1 MSSEDAR
8 AEDTS
13 EPPLLE
19 SSGGR
24 LLVGGA
30 CLLEF
35 GAWRAEGRGAC
46 LVGGFEPLVRWL
58 LHDAELEG
66 GLRIGGW
73 LPHEGLRAGTLGLS
87 LRAPLWDAGWT
98 VAALL
103 EASASLAGA
112 TGSQVSRILEKT
124 RLMRHRAVRL
134 GQLNAPLRRLLS
146 LATAAVTEPEVL
158 IFEHPFADLDDDA
171 AQFLE
176 TMLWDVTEGRRWL
189 GLVDVATPWERRLCE
204 RADAGV
210 FVARS
215 GAVLGPFGGSEW
227 LEGPAVYWVHL
238 DGREAPDALRAQ
250 GAQVDAGVAPES
262 WIVRGLSGRRIAEVV
277 ASSGARLRELVPL
290 SHAASC
296 Y

>member
-1 MSSEDAR
+1 MNPA
-8 AEDTS
+8 DTS
-13 EPPLLE
+13 VGGAAEAPLLE

-30 CLLEF
+30 VLLEF

-46 LVGGFEPLVRWL
+46 LVGGFEPLVRWF

-66 GLRIGGW
+66 GLRLGGW
-73 LPHEGLRAGTLGLS
+73 LPHEGLRCGALGLS
-87 LRAPLWDAGWT
+87 LAAPSWDASWT

-112 TGSQVSRILEKT
+112 AGPQIARVLDKT
-124 RLMRHRAVRL
+124 RLTRHRGVRL

-158 IFEHPFADLDDDA
+158 ILEHPFAGLDDDA

-176 TMLWDVTEGRRWL
+176 TVLADLTEGRRWI
-189 GLVDVATPWERRLCE
+189 GLVDVGTPWERRLCE

-210 FVARS
+210 FVVRS

-227 LEGPAVYWVHL
+227 LEGPVVYWVHL
-238 DGREAPDALRAQ
+238 VGDAGADALRAQ
-250 GAQVDAGVAPES
+250 GAQVDAGPAPES
-262 WIVRGLSGRRIAEVV
+262 WIVRGLSGRRIVEVA
-277 ASSGARLRELVPL
+277 ASAGAQLRELVPL